1 MAMNL
6 QGSSHRPRAVGFRLR
21 NRKDFI
27 YETWNVKSTVDGRP
41 LPERWYFKMSGI
53 LGYILLFTLVS
64 LSVYVIILKKQ
75 GTGLNSIKNKQVG
88 DGQMG
93 TARFSTHDELEGTFK
108 RVEYRPDLWRQG
120 IDLPEYQGLIVHCE
134 NIHGEKSENLN
145 ILTKNKKTAQDAP
158 EKEQPMYAY
167 VDDGDVHTLMI
178 GASGIGKTANFLYP
192 NIEYAFAS
200 GMSFLTTDTKGDL
213 YRNTGTI
220 GEKYY
225 GYEIKVI
232 DLRNPLESSRYNM
245 LYLVNKYMHLYK
257 KTGDVKYQAK
267 AEKYAKIT
275 SKTIVMAGADSSDMG
290 QNAYFYD
297 SAEGIVT
304 AALLILAQYAGP
316 GEAHIVS
323 CFKLIQE
330 FMKPSGIDGR
340 IQFQALLD
348 YIRSDDR
355 ARMYAATALNSAPET
370 LQSVMSTAM
379 SKLLSFLDS
388 ELEQILCFK
397 NELDTERFCNTKTAI
412 YLVLPEEDTTKH
424 FIASLFIQQIYREL
438 LLVAD
443 SKGGHLDN
451 RVMLYCDELGTMP
464 QIQGM
469 EAMFSAAR
477 SRKVSIVAIIQS
489 LAQFEKTYGKEGA
502 EIIADNCQLTI
513 FGGFA
518 PNSET
523 AKRLSENLGNQTVET
538 GSISYQQGGGFSE
551 LFKSTKTIQ
560 MSQRA
565 LITTDE
571 LKNMP
576 KGHFIVMKTGCNPFK
591 TQLKLFLRW
600 GVRFEEPYTVPAR
613 EQMQPRYV
621 NKENLIKRI
630 LIANPDIE
638 DPTPEDDVP
647 PDIKK

>member
-1 MAMNL
+1 MG
-6 QGSSHRPRAVGFRLR
+6 QIF
-21 NRKDFI
+21 
-27 YETWNVKSTVDGRP
+27 TWLIFFLIVAAT
-41 LPERWYFKMSGI
+41 I
-53 LGYILLFTLVS
+53 YIL
-64 LSVYVIILKKQ
+64 IMKKT
-75 GTGLNSIKNKQVG
+75 GWGLNSIKNKQVG

-93 TARFSTHDELEGTFK
+93 TARWSTHDELEEVFK

-120 IDLPEYQGLIVHCE
+120 INLPEYQGLIIHCE
-134 NIHGEKSENLN
+134 NIHGEADESSKFSALAQKV
-145 ILTKNKKTAQDAP
+145 KNSASKGDGP
-158 EKEQPMYAY
+158 EGEEPMYAY
-167 VDDGDVHTLMI
+167 VDDSDVHTLMI

-245 LYLVNKYMHLYK
+245 LYLINKYMHLYK
-257 KTGDVKYQAK
+257 KTGDIKYQSK

-275 SKTIVMAGADSSDMG
+275 AKTIVMAGASSADMG

-304 AALLILAQYAGP
+304 ATLLILAQYSGP

-330 FMKPSGIDGR
+330 FMKPSGVEGR
-340 IQFQALLD
+340 VQFQALLD
-348 YIRSDDR
+348 YMRADDR
-355 ARMYAATALNSAPET
+355 ARMYAATALTSAPET

-388 ELEQILCFK
+388 ELEQVLCFK
-397 NELDTERFCNTKTAI
+397 NELDTERFCNVKTAI

-443 SKGGHLDN
+443 SKGGVLDN

-464 QIQGM
+464 KIEGM

-502 EIIADNCQLTI
+502 EIIADNCQLTV

-538 GSISYQQGGGFSE
+538 GSISYQQGGGLE
-551 LFKSTKTIQ
+551 DMFKSTKTVQ
-560 MSQRA
+560 MAQRA
-565 LITTDE
+565 LLTTDE

-600 GVRFEEPYTVPAR
+600 GVRFEEKYIVPAR
-613 EQMQPRYV
+613 EQKEPKYV
-621 NKENLIKRI
+621 NKEDLIKRI

-638 DPTPEDDVP
+638 DPLPDDDVP
-647 PDIKK
+647 NDMRKAESTEKQQL